1 MSNIPDISHL
11 TSVELRQVISTAER
25 LIDSKI
31 KQEREAARK
40 AAEDAIK
47 SFGFTLEDIF
57 GNPMR
62 AAPATRKRGESV
74 GVPKFRNPENKDET
88 WTGRGR
94 KPRWFAALDAEGQ
107 ELARLAADD

>member
-11 TSVELRQVISTAER
+11 TSVELRQVIATAER

-31 KQEREAARK
+31 KQERDSARREAEELIRNL
-40 AAEDAIK
+40 
-47 SFGFTLEDIF
+47 GFTPDDLF

-62 AAPATRKRGESV
+62 AAAPQRKRGESV
-74 GVPKFRNPENKDET
+74 GVPKYAHPENSELT

-94 KPRWFAALDAEGQ
+94 KPKWFEELSEEQRKAAEIKG
-107 ELARLAADD
+107 

>member
-1 MSNIPDISHL
+1 MSNIPDLSNL
-11 TSVELRQVISTAER
+11 TSVELRQVIATAER

-31 KQEREAARK
+31 KQERETARK

-47 SFGFTLEDIF
+47 GLGFTLEDLF

-62 AAPATRKRGESV
+62 TAPATRKRGESV
-74 GVPKFRNPENKDET
+74 GVPKYAHPENSELT

-94 KPRWFAALDAEGQ
+94 KPKWFEELSEEQRRDAEIKG
-107 ELARLAADD
+107 